1 MSPSASVLSFKTAV
15 ALFFGF
21 AGAWWLLIHT
31 SSLGGWRYEFPR
43 DALNYGLSSQ
53 QCDAAFPGFYGDI
66 ESAVASRMGDP
77 IRLEELEIKD
87 DQCMVRVLIYDSE
100 VNDRTNI
107 GMCYAHI
114 SDSKLAAVHYTR
126 ASKQEMLDGT
136 MARKN

>member
-15 ALFFGF
+15 ALFLGF
-21 AGAWWLLIHT
+21 AGAWWLIVHT

-100 VNDRTNI
+100 VSDTSI
-107 GMCYAHI
+107 IDIHI
-114 SDSKLAAVHYTR
+114 YL
-126 ASKQEMLDGT
+126 
-136 MARKN
+136 

>member
-21 AGAWWLLIHT
+21 AGAWWLVVHT

-66 ESAVASRMGDP
+66 ESAVTSRKENL

-87 DQCMVRVLIYDSE
+87 DQCMARVLIYDSE
-100 VNDRTNI
+100 V
-107 GMCYAHI
+107 
-114 SDSKLAAVHYTR
+114 SDKSITD
-126 ASKQEMLDGT
+126 M
-136 MARKN
+136 